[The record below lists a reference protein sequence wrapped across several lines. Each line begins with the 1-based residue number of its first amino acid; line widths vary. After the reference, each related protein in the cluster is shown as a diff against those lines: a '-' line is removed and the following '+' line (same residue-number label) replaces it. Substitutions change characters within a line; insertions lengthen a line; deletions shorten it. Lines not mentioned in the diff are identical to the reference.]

1 MTRKR
6 NKKTKNVSRKSPTYK
21 HQKHPKLQG
30 VLPKGKRNRKQRQ
43 KQHNDLVDA
52 LEALSV
58 NKPLTT
64 EEILNDIY
72 ASLAAIKIPGETD
85 LKS

>member
-1 MTRKR
+1 
-6 NKKTKNVSRKSPTYK
+6 
-21 HQKHPKLQG
+21 
-30 VLPKGKRNRKQRQ
+30 
-43 KQHNDLVDA
+43 DLVDA